1 MVFLSG
7 MLKKEKER
15 NDACLAIGNI
25 ANAVKSAITPY
36 LDGVLIYVREG
47 LSLKSRRSGSID
59 PVFDCISRLAVAVG
73 QTLSKYMEALLDP
86 IFACELTP
94 KLTQALVDMA
104 FYIPPVTSI
113 IQERLLDMLSMV
125 LCGEPFKPL
134 GAPHPNTIS
143 APIVAK
149 DAKDPM

>member
-1 MVFLSG
+1 
-7 MLKKEKER
+7 ML
-15 NDACLAIGNI
+15 
-25 ANAVKSAITPY
+25 TT
-36 LDGVLIYVREG
+36 VR
-47 LSLKSRRSGSID
+47 RRSGTVD

-104 FYIPPVTSI
+104 FYIPPVKPT
-113 IQERLLDMLSMV
+113 IQERLLDMLSKV

-134 GAPHPNTIS
+134 GAPTPNSIAAAPVIS
-143 APIVAK
+143 K
-149 DAKDPM
+149 DSKDPLAYEHRQAEIKLALNTLGSFDNLEGYW